1 MMKLKKSCP
10 FLSILLSL
18 VLSMSIMTVNA
29 LGAVSNG
36 TVYPVETNNIQG
48 WPAGPEVACETA
60 VLMEADNGNILYSK
74 GGDELRYP
82 ASITK
87 IMTALL
93 AIENLQLDT
102 QVTFSEN
109 SVASEQVA
117 GSSTLHM
124 QVGEVI
130 TVEDC
135 LYGLII
141 QSANEIA
148 IQLAEQVSGSEA
160 AFAEL
165 MNQRAAE
172 IGCKNTNFVNASG
185 LPDENHY
192 TTAYD
197 MALICREALK
207 NQTFRTVIQTENYV
221 IPPTNMSAGAR
232 ELHTHHPLLAS
243 ESAEYYEGCL
253 GGKSGN
259 TEAAGKTL
267 VTAAERN
274 GITLIAVVMKGADMG
289 PNCQDT
295 TNLLNYGFD
304 NFKKIDLNQGFVFIP
319 SNVKQEELQ
328 CEEDVQQDGRVL
340 LNYSYSGQPVGSAY
354 KEEEKPQE
362 EMKEKPPAEKG
373 TSEPNDENTQQQ
385 DKNNRSQSHS
395 LMDALLILLAVLI
408 VVLVIL
414 IVLLTKKDRRKN
426 KRRKKK
432 R

>member
-1 MMKLKKSCP
+1 MIKLKKSCP
-10 FLSILLSL
+10 FSFILVSL
-18 VLSMSIMTVNA
+18 VLCMSMMTVTVA
-29 LGAVSNG
+29 GAVSNG
-36 TVYPVETNNIQG
+36 TAYPVESNNIQG

-60 VLMEADNGNILYSK
+60 VLMEAGNGNILYSK
-74 GGDELRYP
+74 GGNELRYP

-148 IQLAEQVSGSEA
+148 IQLAEQVSGTEA

-165 MNQRAAE
+165 MNQRALE
-172 IGCKNTNFVNASG
+172 IGCKNTHFVNASG

-221 IPPTNMSAGAR
+221 IPPTNITAGAR

-243 ESAEYYEGCL
+243 ESAEHYEGCL
-253 GGKSGN
+253 GGKSGR

-274 GITLIAVVMKGADMG
+274 GVTLIAVVMKGADMG

-304 NFKKIDLNQGFVFIP
+304 KFKKTDLNQGFVYIP
-319 SNVKQEELQ
+319 SNVKLEQLQYEES
-328 CEEDVQQDGRVL
+328 VQQDGSIL
-340 LNYSYSGQPVGSAY
+340 QKYSYSGQPVGSAV
-354 KEEEKPQE
+354 KQEEIPQE
-362 EMKEKPPAEKG
+362 ESKKK
-373 TSEPNDENTQQQ
+373 TSEEKEAAGTKNADTQQQ
-385 DKNNRSQSHS
+385 EKSEGDQSYS
-395 LMDALLILLAVLI
+395 FMDALLILLAVLI
-408 VVLVIL
+408 AVLVIL
-414 IVLLTKKDRRKN
+414 IILLVKKDRRKN
-426 KRRKKK
+426 KKRKKK